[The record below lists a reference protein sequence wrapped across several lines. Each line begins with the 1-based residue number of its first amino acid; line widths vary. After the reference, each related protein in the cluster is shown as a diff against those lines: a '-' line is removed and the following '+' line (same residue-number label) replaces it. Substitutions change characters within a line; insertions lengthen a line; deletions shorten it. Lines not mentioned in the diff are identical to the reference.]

1 MIGKTKIN
9 RREHI
14 LKVLT
19 IELEKKLGLPITIS
33 SLANSVGVSEAAL
46 YRHFPSK
53 SKMFESLIA
62 ITEDSIF
69 VLINRAL
76 DEESDPTKRCEK
88 IIYIILSFFE
98 RNPGIARIFIGDV
111 LLGENEQLHF
121 KVMQFFEKIESQIR
135 QILRESNLGNGP
147 RPISDINSVAN
158 QILIYIEGKLS
169 QFVKSSFRKKPTE
182 YFEVQWRI
190 IKAGSFR

>member
-1 MIGKTKIN
+1 MMISKPKIN

-14 LKVLT
+14 LKILT
-19 IELEKKLGLPITIS
+19 VELEKKIGLPITIS

-76 DEESDPTKRCEK
+76 DEESDPTTRCEK
-88 IIYIILSFFE
+88 IIYIALSFFE
-98 RNPGIARIFIGDV
+98 RNPGITRIFTGDV
-111 LLGENEQLHF
+111 LLGENEQ
-121 KVMQFFEKIESQIR
+121 
-135 QILRESNLGNGP
+135 
-147 RPISDINSVAN
+147 
-158 QILIYIEGKLS
+158 
-169 QFVKSSFRKKPTE
+169 
-182 YFEVQWRI
+182 
-190 IKAGSFR
+190 

>member
-88 IIYIILSFFE
+88 IIYIALSFFE
-98 RNPGIARIFIGDV
+98 RNPGITRIFIGDV

-190 IKAGSFR
+190 MKAGCFR

>member
-76 DEESDPTKRCEK
+76 DEESDPTKCCEK
-88 IIYIILSFFE
+88 IIYIALSFFE
-98 RNPGIARIFIGDV
+98 RNPGITRIFIGDV

>member
-1 MIGKTKIN
+1 MISKPKIN

-14 LKVLT
+14 LKILT
-19 IELEKKLGLPITIS
+19 VELEKKIGLPITIS

-88 IIYIILSFFE
+88 IIYITLSFFE

-190 IKAGSFR
+190 MKAGSFR

>member
-1 MIGKTKIN
+1 MI
-9 RREHI
+9 
-14 LKVLT
+14 
-19 IELEKKLGLPITIS
+19 IS
-33 SLANSVGVSEAAL
+33 DFQS
-46 YRHFPSK
+46 PSNGGEGDCFADGGRTGFHCK
-53 SKMFESLIA
+53 DF
-62 ITEDSIF
+62 F
-69 VLINRAL
+69 GF
-76 DEESDPTKRCEK
+76 
-88 IIYIILSFFE
+88 LSFFE
-98 RNPGIARIFIGDV
+98 RNPGITRIFIGDV

-190 IKAGSFR
+190 MKAGSFR

>member
-1 MIGKTKIN
+1 MISKPKIN

-14 LKVLT
+14 LKILT
-19 IELEKKLGLPITIS
+19 VELEKKIGLPITIS

-76 DEESDPTKRCEK
+76 DEESDPTTRCEK
-88 IIYIILSFFE
+88 IIYIALSFFE
-98 RNPGIARIFIGDV
+98 RNPGITRIFTGDV

-121 KVMQFFEKIESQIR
+121 KVMQFYEKIESQIR

-169 QFVKSSFRKKPTE
+169 QFVRSSFKKKPTE

-190 IKAGSFR
+190 MKAGSVR